1 MSLFTVIDEYKNIR
15 IVRKWTTELG
25 GFSFVG
31 IAFYLW
37 CPGYV
42 NEFSFNEMFY
52 VADGGICGYGRPGLV
67 DNLIK
72 LNCVTGQHIIR
83 K

>member
-1 MSLFTVIDEYKNIR
+1 MSLFIVIDEYKNIR
-15 IVRKWTTELG
+15 VMRKWTTELG

-42 NEFSFNEMFY
+42 NEFSFDEKFY
-52 VADGGICGYGRPGLV
+52 VEDGGTCRYGRPGLV
-67 DNLIK
+67 KNIIS
-72 LNCVTGQHIIR
+72 LNCVTG
-83 K
+83 